1 MHETGPSSALATWD
15 HSEFIISPSVDFPKW
30 REETGLGSWQGLAGE
45 RSLEAVPLPAHSD
58 LSHETAPPHQK
69 GNNRKE
75 WTSQKQPSLV
85 THVPGAM
92 FRGLGGPEPKKGS
105 PTPFKLET
113 TVDLLGAEAQ
123 RPEALHLRP
132 HSWEVVGLGLEPIL
146 PSM

>member
-1 MHETGPSSALATWD
+1 
-15 HSEFIISPSVDFPKW
+15 
-30 REETGLGSWQGLAGE
+30 
-45 RSLEAVPLPAHSD
+45 
-58 LSHETAPPHQK
+58 
-69 GNNRKE
+69 
-75 WTSQKQPSLV
+75 
-85 THVPGAM
+85 M